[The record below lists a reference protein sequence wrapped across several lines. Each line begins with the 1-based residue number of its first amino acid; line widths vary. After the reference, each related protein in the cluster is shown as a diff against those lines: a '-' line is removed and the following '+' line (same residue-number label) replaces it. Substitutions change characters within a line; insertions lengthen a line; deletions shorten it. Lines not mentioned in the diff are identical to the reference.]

1 MSGTSHLA
9 LSGVLAD
16 AARAVVSTQRD
27 MDRLASQSRDGLP
40 LAPLAFIVKR
50 TEVTL
55 LGTLSMRRDA
65 GQPARDPALSFALLD
80 RVQAGLRGGEIASL
94 SSRVSVAI
102 EAVEPPHA
110 S

>member
-1 MSGTSHLA
+1 MNGTSHLA

-16 AARAVVSTQRD
+16 AARAIASTQRD
-27 MDRLASQSRDGLP
+27 MDRLAAQPRDGLP

-65 GQPARDPALSFALLD
+65 GHPTRDSALSFALLD
-80 RVQAGLRGGEIASL
+80 RVQATMRGGAIAVL